1 MIKVTVMV
9 WFKVDNEPR
18 FREFQT
24 EMSAADTQWA
34 AEQYADVN
42 KGQCKIF
49 NDATSQVVGS
59 AGF

>member
-1 MIKVTVMV
+1 MKFWYLKCKNSKGLVV
-9 WFKVDNEPR
+9 
-18 FREFQT
+18 
-24 EMSAADTQWA
+24 ADFDYSDEGSWA